1 MCNFNDK
8 NQFLFGAVFG
18 RNPLKKLHAA
28 VQKSDLAEI
37 SSIAASEGTGVFE
50 ESDKVGCTALHHAV
64 RLRSAG
70 VVTALV
76 RIAPAAA
83 LIANVDNETPFD
95 IALDLLPSDSIIT
108 KILRAAVLHLAIER
122 VRGEAARSIL
132 DCSQFYF
139 YFILFFYYFF
149 FSKGLV
155 DLALRAVDNDSAS
168 KPDESGLL
176 PLFKAAQFGS
186 VQIVKKLLAQRSVG
200 ATDRSPQHGGTA
212 LHAATS
218 SEVVRILIA
227 AGAQPNATM
236 DDGRTA
242 LHFAAA
248 LRDVAHVRLLI
259 QVGVSVTLYTK
270 HDSLQFGL
278 LIPANSSALH
288 VAVASNRGL
297 DIVSALVDAG
307 ADVRQVNRLG
317 LSPCDLLRDC
327 HPSVRTY
334 VLTCAAD
341 KRSVTP
347 MMPPPVHVTPAPPVP
362 STTAAAA
369 PPAPAVPYVEDSVLF
384 LGRALCTYVANGA
397 NEVSVEKNAKL
408 AVLSQHGSFYR
419 VRTSVGDIGL
429 FPSGLLTHVR
439 RAPSNHDRAAA
450 AAATSPQQLPPPPPV
465 SAADAVAAAA
475 VATASS
481 NKSGAAAAANHFE
494 FKMRIFGR
502 PETFT
507 VRLPI
512 DALVQQLNQEVQH
525 ALARL
530 HIDGRGMYILDKYN
544 RRMDPK
550 IAIGRYDLQREDDLS
565 VILRVQSP
573 TPIRTRASTGG
584 IRAGN
589 NASASPLPSAP
600 QPLPSAARARP
611 TTMSAMPL
619 PISRGTSLPPI
630 AKVERVAVAAA
641 PVPLVVN
648 GLTVSMFCEMF
659 PDLPPS
665 VVAEELAMIES
676 GDEEEAVTALSALA
690 SVFGESLRSS
700 SSDAFGSSD
709 LRPANADESVLWF
722 HDTERDGWQLF
733 GPASVAL
740 LENGIVHGAHTVR
753 LADDSTVDLQS
764 MLWSAGNRSFV
775 VRRELHLRAN
785 RGRSPSAPVG
795 SVAAASAASAAVAAA
810 PAFVGAPPPVAVG
823 RRALSGDIVA
833 SKPNPVVE
841 SLDEELT
848 WQSDDEPSAGA
859 GAKSRGAGAAAVDD
873 DDEDLDDDRV
883 AKLQARRS
891 STPLSPPSTPST
903 PLDMSRG
910 SPAQHH
916 AEELDDVGKVRKL
929 FNESISPHFRISFN
943 ELTEKP
949 FSTLGEGAYGCVY
962 RGIWRGADVAVKEIR
977 PQRNGGK
984 LMLEFVREAALM
996 ARIRSHSNLVTFLGA
1011 CDDPLYIVTELMPN
1025 GSLRALLDR
1034 RDEPMDVALKL
1045 RILRDIARGM
1055 LHLSLE
1061 KVVHRDLAARN
1072 VLLGEN
1078 YVAKVADFGLSR
1090 SLSDYAPVYT
1100 GHGGALAWL
1109 APESLVPPC
1118 VFTTMSDVWMF
1129 GVTAIEVLTRQLP
1142 SPDQLPH
1149 QVAMRVINGE
1159 LNHMD
1164 QLTTDVP
1171 AALREVLTR
1180 CFARSP
1186 EARPAFREL
1195 TTVISDELNPSA
1207 KSVVAAAA
1215 ATPVRL
1221 DDYDD
1226 DGASAGASKPPPSKP
1241 QLLRP
1246 AVAPNAASR
1255 WSIDSVDDDDAIN
1268 DPLPPLPP
1276 LPPTQE

>member
-1 MCNFNDK
+1 VPF
-8 NQFLFGAVFG
+8 V
-18 RNPLKKLHAA
+18 
-28 VQKSDLAEI
+28 
-37 SSIAASEGTGVFE
+37 E
-50 ESDKVGCTALHHAV
+50 E
-64 RLRSAG
+64 
-70 VVTALV
+70 
-76 RIAPAAA
+76 
-83 LIANVDNETPFD
+83 
-95 IALDLLPSDSIIT
+95 
-108 KILRAAVLHLAIER
+108 
-122 VRGEAARSIL
+122 
-132 DCSQFYF
+132 
-139 YFILFFYYFF
+139 
-149 FSKGLV
+149 
-155 DLALRAVDNDSAS
+155 
-168 KPDESGLL
+168 
-176 PLFKAAQFGS
+176 
-186 VQIVKKLLAQRSVG
+186 
-200 ATDRSPQHGGTA
+200 
-212 LHAATS
+212 
-218 SEVVRILIA
+218 
-227 AGAQPNATM
+227 
-236 DDGRTA
+236 
-242 LHFAAA
+242 
-248 LRDVAHVRLLI
+248 
-259 QVGVSVTLYTK
+259 
-270 HDSLQFGL
+270 
-278 LIPANSSALH
+278 
-288 VAVASNRGL
+288 
-297 DIVSALVDAG
+297 
-307 ADVRQVNRLG
+307 
-317 LSPCDLLRDC
+317 
-327 HPSVRTY
+327 
-334 VLTCAAD
+334 
-341 KRSVTP
+341 
-347 MMPPPVHVTPAPPVP
+347 
-362 STTAAAA
+362 
-369 PPAPAVPYVEDSVLF
+369 SVLF

-397 NEVSVEKNAKL
+397 NEVSVEKNARL
-408 AVLSQHGSFYR
+408 AVLSQQGSFYR
-419 VRTSVGDIGL
+419 VRTSVGEVGL

-439 RAPSNHDRAAA
+439 RPPSNHDRTAGTAAA
-450 AAATSPQQLPPPPPV
+450 AAATAPQQLPAPPPV

-475 VATASS
+475 VATAASS
-481 NKSGAAAAANHFE
+481 KSGAAGSAFHFE
-494 FKMRIFGR
+494 FKMRIVGR
-502 PETFT
+502 TETFT

-512 DALVQQLNQEVQH
+512 DALVQQLHQEVQH
-525 ALARL
+525 ALTRM
-530 HIDGRGMYILDKYN
+530 HIDVRGMYILDKYN

-550 IAIGRYDLQREDDLS
+550 IAIGQYDLQRTDDLS
-565 VILRVQSP
+565 VMLRVQSP

-600 QPLPSAARARP
+600 QPQPQQQPSAAARARP
-611 TTMSAMPL
+611 MTMSAMPL
-619 PISRGTSLPPI
+619 PISRAASLPPI

-648 GLTVSMFCEMF
+648 GLTVSMFCDMF
-659 PDLPPS
+659 PDLPSS

-740 LENGIVHGAHTVR
+740 LENGIVHGAPAVR
-753 LADDSTVDLQS
+753 LADESTVDLQS
-764 MLWSAGNRSFV
+764 MLWSTGNRSFV

-795 SVAAASAASAAVAAA
+795 SVSAASAAAAAVAAA
-810 PAFVGAPPPVAVG
+810 VPAFVGAPPVAAG

-833 SKPNPVVE
+833 NKPNAVAE

-848 WQSDDEPSAGA
+848 WQSDDEPDVDA
-859 GAKSRGAGAAAVDD
+859 GAKSRGAAAAAAAAAAVAVGDEEEDD
-873 DDEDLDDDRV
+873 DDDLDDDRV
-883 AKLQARRS
+883 TKLAARRS
-891 STPLSPPSTPST
+891 STPLSTPSTPST
-903 PLDMSRG
+903 PLDLSRG
-910 SPAQHH
+910 SPAQNHV
-916 AEELDDVGKVRKL
+916 EELDDAGKVLKL

-1011 CDDPLYIVTELMPN
+1011 CDHPLYIVTELMPN

-1034 RDEPMDVALKL
+1034 RDEPMDAPLKL

-1109 APESLVPPC
+1109 APESLEPPC

-1142 SPDQLPH
+1142 CPDQLPF

-1195 TTVISDELNPSA
+1195 TTVINDELNPVA
-1207 KSVVAAAA
+1207 KSVVAPA

-1226 DGASAGASKPPPSKP
+1226 DGSAGGAGGKPTPSKS
-1241 QLLRP
+1241 LNP

-1255 WSIDSVDDDDAIN
+1255 WSIDSVDEDDAIN

-1276 LPPTQE
+1276 LPSTQE